1 MAGRERRTRK
11 SSTKFDKEGT
21 MVGTTERANRLSTG
35 FLRGLHGTCTGLV
48 QGVEQEAVAFVSRR
62 GCTSMLSRQSR
73 GVRAV
78 RSFRGSLDASTTRRC
93 GGDSS
98 PTSVIRRANTERSA
112 RRWMRIVLRAIEDFD
127 ESPFTVADSGSN
139 SGRPRATSCS

>member
-127 ESPFTVADSGSN
+127 ESLFTVADSGSN

>member
-112 RRWMRIVLRAIEDFD
+112 RRWMRIVLRAIEDF
-127 ESPFTVADSGSN
+127 ESLFTVA
-139 SGRPRATSCS
+139 

>member
-35 FLRGLHGTCTGLV
+35 FLRGLHGTCTGLAQGLYGACTGLV
-48 QGVEQEAVAFVSRR
+48 QGVAQEAVAFVSRR

-112 RRWMRIVLRAIEDFD
+112 RRWMRIVLRAIEDF
-127 ESPFTVADSGSN
+127 ESLFTVA
-139 SGRPRATSCS
+139 